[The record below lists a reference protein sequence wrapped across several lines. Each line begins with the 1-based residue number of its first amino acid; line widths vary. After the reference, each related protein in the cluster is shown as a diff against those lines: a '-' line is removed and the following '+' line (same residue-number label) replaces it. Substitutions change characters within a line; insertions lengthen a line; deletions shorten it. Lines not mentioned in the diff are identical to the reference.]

1 MIECWGRHPD
11 TLTALNNLAFLLDS
25 KGDYSGAEPLYRR
38 ALEGRE
44 RVLGRDHP
52 DTLTSV
58 SNLAGL
64 LENKGDYAGAELLYR
79 RALEGQERV
88 LGKDHP
94 DTLRSVGNL
103 AGLLCSKGDYAGA
116 EPLYRRALEGR
127 ERVLGKDHPSTLN
140 SVNNLA
146 FLLKSKGD
154 YTGAEPLCRQALEG
168 QERVLGKDHPDTL
181 DSMKDLADM
190 LEKTECFNEARL
202 LRLRR
207 IDALSAKSDT
217 PPQTL
222 RSLALDYFKL
232 GEFVKAEELLNRLLE
247 SGFEAS
253 GTHHH
258 LARICLMTDRF
269 IEAQDH
275 VAQAWNA
282 RAEAQLYV
290 VARLLWLHLVTR
302 LLCDPQSRTNDGNS
316 KTILAQLKAIL
327 QNETVFMEWS
337 MEPVLKHLEG
347 KLDVDALQFLS
358 ALVAAMSDRKSLSSL
373 DQFAVWRETK
383 PQPLE

>member
-1 MIECWGRHPD
+1 
-11 TLTALNNLAFLLDS
+11 
-25 KGDYSGAEPLYRR
+25 
-38 ALEGRE
+38 
-44 RVLGRDHP
+44 
-52 DTLTSV
+52 
-58 SNLAGL
+58 
-64 LENKGDYAGAELLYR
+64 
-79 RALEGQERV
+79 V

-94 DTLRSVGNL
+94 STLTSVNNL
-103 AGLLCSKGDYAGA
+103 AELLRGNGDYAGA
-116 EPLYRRALEGR
+116 EPLYRRALE
-127 ERVLGKDHPSTLN
+127 T
-140 SVNNLA
+140 
-146 FLLKSKGD
+146 
-154 YTGAEPLCRQALEG
+154 
-168 QERVLGKDHPDTL
+168 QERVLGQDHPYTL

-232 GEFVKAEELLNRLLE
+232 GEFAKAEELLNRLLE

-282 RAEAQLYV
+282 RAKAQLYV